1 MARDN
6 SRVAQALLIIA
17 REHSGCRFS
26 SISIVAAFQAKFIFN
41 VYSDFAVINYS
52 PLKIRC
58 FFGFTAMPRTRRRR
72 SFGSFGQKT
81 QANSKLPASS
91 PIRLCPRQSSVFSH
105 YTS

>member
-1 MARDN
+1 MGARALRPLLLL
-6 SRVAQALLIIA
+6 SRRHELYSAGL
-17 REHSGCRFS
+17 CRFS

-72 SFGSFGQKT
+72 VIKRQMYGRAGFELLR
-81 QANSKLPASS
+81 ARVLP
-91 PIRLCPRQSSVFSH
+91 LSV
-105 YTS
+105 